1 MAAEARLLAFGDVHG
16 VQYLGVLKASLR
28 SITGPEPHAVLL
40 AGDIVDRGDVRG
52 MELVL
57 SEVKQRFREVPVV
70 AVFGN
75 DEYYE
80 VEDYLTKN
88 YNEVIWLNDTV
99 TVLKTDAGTV
109 GIVGS
114 RGSLDRLTY
123 WQSKHM
129 PQLEVVYRRRVLTI
143 RKLLM
148 DLSAVA
154 DVVVL
159 LTHYAPTYQTVKGEP
174 EKIYPYMGCRKL
186 EDVLK
191 EVRPDIAVH
200 AHAHN
205 ATVVEATVG
214 STKVY
219 NVSIPARRG
228 VTYIRYTPRAR
239 LTRLGGK
246 AHGGASKG

>member
-1 MAAEARLLAFGDVHG
+1 MAAEVRLLAFGDVHG
-16 VQYLGVLKASLR
+16 AQYLGVLKASLR
-28 SITGPEPHAVLL
+28 SITGPEPHAILL
-40 AGDIVDRGDVRG
+40 AGDIVDRGDVRD

-57 SEVKQRFREVPVV
+57 NEVKQRFREVPIV

-88 YNEVIWLNDTV
+88 YSEVIWLNDTV
-99 TVLKTDAGTV
+99 TALKTDAGTI
-109 GIVGS
+109 GIAGS
-114 RGSLDRLTY
+114 RGSLDKLTY

-129 PQLEVVYRRRVLTI
+129 PQLEVVYRKRIVTI
-143 RKLLM
+143 RKLLV

-159 LTHYAPTYQTVKGEP
+159 LTHYAPTYQTVRGEP
-174 EKIYPYMGCRKL
+174 EKIYPYMGCKKL
-186 EDVLK
+186 EEVLK
-191 EVRPDIAVH
+191 EVRPDMAIH

-205 ATVVEATVG
+205 ATVVEATIG
-214 STKVY
+214 STKVF

-239 LTRLGGK
+239 LTRLGGTI
-246 AHGGASKG
+246 HGGAGSG

>member
-1 MAAEARLLAFGDVHG
+1 MAADIRLLAFGDAHG

-28 SITGPEPHAVLL
+28 SITGPEPYAILL

-57 SEVKQRFREVPVV
+57 NEIKQRFKEVPIV

-80 VEDYLTKN
+80 VEDYLIKN
-88 YNEVIWLNDTV
+88 YNQVIWLNDTV
-99 TVLKTDAGTV
+99 TVLKTDAGTI
-109 GIVGS
+109 GIAGS

-129 PQLEVVYRRRVLTI
+129 PQLEVVYRRRVETI
-143 RKLLM
+143 RKLLV
-148 DLSAVA
+148 DLSTVA

-159 LTHYAPTYQTVKGEP
+159 LTHYAPTYQTVRGEP

-191 EVRPDIAVH
+191 GVRPDIAVH

-214 STKVY
+214 PTKVY
-219 NVSIPARRG
+219 NVSIPARKG
-228 VTYIRYTPRAR
+228 ITYIRYIPRAR
-239 LTRLGGK
+239 LTRLGGPT
-246 AHGGASKG
+246 HGGASKG

>member
-1 MAAEARLLAFGDVHG
+1 MAAEVRLLAFGDVHG
-16 VQYLGVLKASLR
+16 VQYLGVLRASLR
-28 SITGPEPHAVLL
+28 SITGTEPHAILL
-40 AGDIVDRGDVRG
+40 AGDIVDRGDVHG

-57 SEVKQRFREVPVV
+57 KEVRQRFRETPVV

-80 VEDYLTKN
+80 IEDYLTKN
-88 YNEVIWLNDTV
+88 YSDVIWLNDTV

-109 GIVGS
+109 GIAGS

-129 PQLEVVYRRRVLTI
+129 PQLEVVYRRRVVVI
-143 RKLLM
+143 RKLLV
-148 DLSAVA
+148 DLTAAA

-159 LTHYAPTYQTVKGEP
+159 LTHYAPTYQTVRGEP
-174 EKIYPYMGCRKL
+174 EKIYPYMGCKKL

-191 EVRPDIAVH
+191 EVQPDLAIH

-239 LTRLGGK
+239 LTRFG
-246 AHGGASKG
+246 ATTHGATSKG